1 MKKIPEKDSEN
12 LPERVR
18 RNTRPFVGVIDW
30 YDNINT
36 NPFSEPV
43 QYFGSLEMDGYFRPG
58 ILWRYRN
65 EGGLH
70 YQEAWIT
77 RSKSWENTNY
87 LLKMIIGGECSLA
100 DMTPEQAMRVSPEA
114 FATWEKI
121 DYVPR

>member
-1 MKKIPEKDSEN
+1 MKNVANN

-36 NPFSEPV
+36 DPFSEPV
-43 QYFGSLEMDGYFRPG
+43 QYYGSIEIDGYFRPG

-77 RSKSWENTNY
+77 RSKSWEDTRY
-87 LLKMIIGGECSLA
+87 LIKMIIGGECSLA
-100 DMTPEQAMRVSPEA
+100 DMTPEQAMRVAPEA
-114 FATWEKI
+114 F
-121 DYVPR
+121 VN